1 MCYRPGMQDSALPGG
16 QVFIFGEPPPAAAGQ
31 TRQLIRLPT
40 GLRSK
45 RQLLAVLADRL
56 RFPAYFGWN
65 WDALEECLHDLSWIP
80 EGVELVLMHAD
91 LPFGRGENRP
101 LYLQILA
108 GAVKPGRLLAC
119 FPAEARDVVQANC

>member
-1 MCYRPGMQDSALPGG
+1 MCYRPGMQDSAQLGG
-16 QVFIFGEPPPAAAGQ
+16 QVFIFGEPPPVAEGKS
-31 TRQLIRLPT
+31 RQLIRLPA

-56 RFPAYFGWN
+56 RFPAYFGGN

-80 EGVELVLMHAD
+80 ADVELVLMHAD

-101 LYLQILA
+101 LYLGILA
-108 GAVKPGRLLAC
+108 GAIQPGRLLAC
-119 FPAEARDVVQANC
+119 FPAETRDAVLAIC